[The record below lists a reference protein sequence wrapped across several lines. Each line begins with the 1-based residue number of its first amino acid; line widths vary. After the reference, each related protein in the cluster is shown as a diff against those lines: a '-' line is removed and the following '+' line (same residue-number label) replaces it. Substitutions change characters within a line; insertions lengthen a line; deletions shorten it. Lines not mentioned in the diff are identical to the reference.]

1 MGNVIPLAGDRHQQ
15 VQSLLPWYVNGTLGV
30 DEAAAVE
37 AHLAECDECRA
48 DLATERVLGSETA
61 LASMDVD
68 QGWAAMR
75 DRIAGA
81 VPVAPLPPQQP
92 DKVVPLR
99 RKPLLGRSIPV
110 GWALAAQ
117 AAALA
122 LVVGGVAVTRPSPN
136 HVYHALGSAPASAAA
151 NAIVI
156 FRPDATE
163 EAMRAALTLNSAT
176 LVGGPTASD
185 AYVLHVDP
193 AKRAEVLAALRA
205 DRHVVLAEPI
215 DGPAQP

>member
-1 MGNVIPLAGDRHQQ
+1 MNNVIPLAGDRHQQ
-15 VQSLLPWYVNGTLGV
+15 VQSLLPWYVTGTLDE

-48 DLATERVLGSETA
+48 DLATERALGSEVA

-75 DRIAGA
+75 ERIAGA
-81 VPVAPLPPQQP
+81 APAAALPTPQS

-99 RKPLLGRSIPV
+99 RKPLLGRRISI

-122 LVVGGVAVTRPSPN
+122 LVVGGVAATWPAPD
-136 HVYHALGSAPASAAA
+136 HVYHALGAAPSPQAA

-163 EAMRAALTLNSAT
+163 RAIRAALTLNSAT

-193 AKRAEVLAALRA
+193 ARRADALASLRA
-205 DRHVVLAEPI
+205 NRDVVLAEPI
-215 DGPAQP
+215 DGSEQP